1 MSELEILY
9 GIGENFKEK
18 KVFDVEIS
26 VDVFNETHQAIKCR
40 NNLYKNKETG
50 IVKIKCDSDI
60 NTRDIKCVHKIDNE
74 TNIKGI
80 CEKHSANFTMK
91 KFSAFGMFEDFID
104 FSVILSLL
112 NSMEI
117 DQNEDDSATITI
129 DLHSVAQDLAEDDFD
144 CFNENANQLLLSV
157 IKVIINDIKSD
168 KYDSIILKGHVDE
181 YQELVKLEVIGTGKH
196 KINATVISK

>member
-18 KVFDVEIS
+18 KVFDVEIA
-26 VDVFNETHQAIKCR
+26 VDVFNESHQAIKCR

-80 CEKHSANFTMK
+80 CEKHSANFNMK
-91 KFSAFGMFEDFID
+91 KFSAFAMFEDFID

-117 DQNEDDSATITI
+117 DQNEDESATITI